1 MALLEPSESR
11 MPRFYNFALKGLRAE
26 PLGLV
31 ALPNDLEAVAFA
43 DRMIGEMKA
52 AQDFREYAGCSM
64 GISEDDR
71 TVAIISFCA

>member
-1 MALLEPSESR
+1 MAPPESLVSR
-11 MPRFYNFALKGLRAE
+11 LPRIYNFALKGLRAE
-26 PLGLV
+26 PLGQV

-43 DRMIGEMKA
+43 DRLIGEMK
-52 AQDFREYAGCSM
+52 AQDFREYAGCSV